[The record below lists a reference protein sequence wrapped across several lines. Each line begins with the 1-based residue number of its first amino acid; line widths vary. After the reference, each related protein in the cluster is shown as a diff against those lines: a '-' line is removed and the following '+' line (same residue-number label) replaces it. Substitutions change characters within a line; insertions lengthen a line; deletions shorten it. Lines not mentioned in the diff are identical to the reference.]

1 MPLLK
6 KEQSYPFLKTV
17 DKIESAIK
25 GKVGKKTFSTKNHWK
40 ESSMIT
46 PLTLSYSQMK
56 LGHIKQISINE
67 AVGKISAEMVIP
79 YPPGIPLIMSG
90 EMITVEKITILEN
103 LLAHRSRFHGGSVL
117 ANGMLMIYE
126 KE

>member
-1 MPLLK
+1 
-6 KEQSYPFLKTV
+6 
-17 DKIESAIK
+17 
-25 GKVGKKTFSTKNHWK
+25 
-40 ESSMIT
+40 
-46 PLTLSYSQMK
+46 MK
-56 LGHIKQISINE
+56 LGHIKQISFNE

-90 EMITVEKITILEN
+90 EIITVEKITILEN